1 MNKTRK
7 NVRNIIDATK
17 INWVCF
23 SESLNMIFFKVYV
36 IFCISAVMALIKND
50 EVSY

>member
-23 SESLNMIFFKVYV
+23 SESLNITFFKVYV
-36 IFCISAVMALIKND
+36 IFFNSADMALIKND
-50 EVSY
+50 EASC